1 MSSPS
6 HTVVLSAL
14 SGLVVAQD
22 CPVLFFEG
30 LEFAYQRVHRRIHSV
45 TEEIHRPSVVY
56 SHATVYEL
64 AGFPL
69 FPAKMILQ
77 SFSCLLPDLV
87 SFFSYEHKVMDMS
100 FVCCYSDRVITP
112 CVLSVLTMSGSINIL
127 FFVRTF

>member
-64 AGFPL
+64 AGFPTFSSEDDLAVVFLPSPRSCFLL
-69 FPAKMILQ
+69 FLRTQ
-77 SFSCLLPDLV
+77 SHGHVLRLL
-87 SFFSYEHKVMDMS
+87 
-100 FVCCYSDRVITP
+100 
-112 CVLSVLTMSGSINIL
+112 L
-127 FFVRTF
+127 F